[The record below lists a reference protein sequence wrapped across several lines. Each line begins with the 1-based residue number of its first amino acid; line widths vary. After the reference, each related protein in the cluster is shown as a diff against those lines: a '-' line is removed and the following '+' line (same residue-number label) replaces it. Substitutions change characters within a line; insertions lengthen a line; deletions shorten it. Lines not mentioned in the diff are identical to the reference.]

1 MKCLRRDLF
10 RQVSARKP
18 MGFTLIE
25 LLVVIAIIAIL
36 AAMLMPALQKAREA
50 GRSASCQSNLKQIG
64 AAIGMYEDDWDG
76 YLVPYSI
83 KIPIL
88 TGNLLQTAQ
97 WTTQLNMKYIKTH
110 KTFMCPSH
118 AAADSE
124 HSWSGYFQIENFVTL
139 GSYGINWRTIG
150 SRYANSSPQ
159 SDLPIK
165 RTQFK
170 YYSQVYAVMDSRN
183 YSDPLKGEY
192 RVSSFRTE
200 SIGMPL
206 PRHNGSLNMLY
217 ADWHVG
223 SKRCDLADPYST
235 SSLGSKDTHQRNWEG
250 K

>member
-1 MKCLRRDLF
+1 MTFSNKHLSSCRNDRNP
-10 RQVSARKP
+10 V
-18 MGFTLIE
+18 GFTLIE

-50 GRSASCQSNLKQIG
+50 GRSANCTSNLKQIG
-64 AAIGMYEDDWDG
+64 SAIGMYEDDWDG

-83 KIPIL
+83 KIPIVSGS
-88 TGNLLQTAQ
+88 TWSTAQ

-110 KTFMCPSH
+110 KPFMCPSH

-124 HSWSGYFQIENFVTL
+124 HSWSDYFQIRNFSTL

-159 SDLPIK
+159 TSLPIK

-170 YYSQVYAVMDSRN
+170 YYSQVYAVMDARD
-183 YSDPLKGEY
+183 YSDPFKGAY
-192 RVSSFRTE
+192 TVSSFRKE

-206 PRHNGSLNMLY
+206 SRHNGSLNMLY

-223 SKRCDLADPYST
+223 SKQVDLADPYNG
-235 SSLGSKDTHQRNWEG
+235 SSLGSKDTNKRNWEG

>member
-1 MKCLRRDLF
+1 MKK
-10 RQVSARKP
+10 SKT
-18 MGFTLIE
+18 FTLIE

-50 GRSASCQSNLKQIG
+50 GRSASCVSNLKQIG
-64 AAIGMYEDDWDG
+64 AAIGMYEDEWDG
-76 YLVPYSI
+76 YLIPYSI
-83 KIPIL
+83 KIQ
-88 TGNLLQTAQ
+88 TVSGSTWSTAQ

-118 AAADSE
+118 AAADTE
-124 HSWSGYFQIENFVTL
+124 HSWSDYFQIRNFSTL

-159 SDLPIK
+159 TSLPIK

-170 YYSQVYAVMDSRN
+170 YYSQVYAVMDARD
-183 YSDPLKGEY
+183 YSDPFKGAY
-192 RVSSFRTE
+192 TVSSFRKE

-206 PRHNGSLNMLY
+206 ARHNGSLNMLY

-223 SKRCDLADPYST
+223 SKQVDLADPYNG
-235 SSLGSKDTHQRNWEG
+235 SSLGTKDTNKRCWEG